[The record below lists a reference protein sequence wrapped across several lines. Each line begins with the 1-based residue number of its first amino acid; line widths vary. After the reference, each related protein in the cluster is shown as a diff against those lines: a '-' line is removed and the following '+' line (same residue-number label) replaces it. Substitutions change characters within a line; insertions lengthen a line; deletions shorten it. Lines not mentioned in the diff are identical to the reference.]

1 MKPKRHKLKN
11 VYDSINF
18 TKNKARI
25 LIQVFNPN
33 DKRNKALFN
42 VFDPNTSQNSNE
54 NFKWEI

>member
-11 VYDSINF
+11 VYDSIYF

-25 LIQVFNPN
+25 LRQVFNPN

-42 VFDPNTSQNSNE
+42 VLDPNTSQNSNE

>member
-1 MKPKRHKLKN
+1 MKPKRNKLKN
-11 VYDSINF
+11 VYDSIYF

-25 LIQVFNPN
+25 LRQVFNPN

-42 VFDPNTSQNSNE
+42 VLDPNTSQNSNE